1 MSAGWSIVLPVLAPL
16 AAAAAGLAAWR
27 APRFQA
33 ALAVAGAAAQLVA
46 ATALLAQVRADGVQV
61 VQLGGWPAPFGITLA
76 ADLLGAVMVVV
87 TGLIGLAVTVYSLA
101 DIDPA
106 RSAFGYFP
114 LVQVL
119 LAGVAGAFLTGDLF
133 NLYVC
138 FEVLLMASFVLL
150 ALGGERTQMAGA
162 LTYVTLNLL
171 SSALF
176 LAGVGLTYGI
186 TRSLNM
192 AELHVRLATVAES
205 KPELVLALAGLF
217 LVAFGIKAAVFPLYT
232 WLPASY
238 HTPPVAVSA
247 LLAGL
252 LTKVGVYALIRTLT
266 LVFPALP
273 GIPTFLLGVAAL
285 TMVFG
290 VLGAVAMYE
299 TRRILSFHIISQI
312 GYMVMGLA
320 LIGSPS
326 PAVRAAGLAAAVLY
340 VVHHIIVKANLFL
353 VAGIAARLGGSFQLA
368 KLGGLATVAPWLALL
383 FLIPAGSLAGVP
395 PLSGFW
401 AKLAII
407 RAGLEGGA
415 WFAVTAALLAGLLT
429 VMSMVKIW
437 TEGFWKPAP
446 ADIPSPAP
454 LSRLRLGLLAAPSVA
469 LAALTLAIGLYPR
482 PLWELS
488 RRAAAQLLDPA
499 AHVAAVAPRPHGG
512 ASAPASEVVP

>member
-1 MSAGWSIVLPVLAPL
+1 MSGPWLLTLPVLAPL
-16 AAAAAGLAAWR
+16 TAAAAGVVAWR
-27 APRFQA
+27 VPRAQA
-33 ALAVAGAAAQLVA
+33 VLALIGSAAQVGAAAG
-46 ATALLAQVRADGVQV
+46 LLARVLAGGVQV
-61 VQLGGWPAPFGITLA
+61 AQLGSWPAPFGITLA
-76 ADLLGAVMVVV
+76 ADLLGAVMALV
-87 TGLIGLAVTVYSLA
+87 TGVIGLTITIYSLA
-101 DIDPA
+101 DIDEG
-106 RSAFGYFP
+106 RRAFGYFP

-119 LAGVAGAFLTGDLF
+119 LAGVAAAFLTGDLF

-150 ALGGERTQMAGA
+150 ALGGQRAQMAGA
-162 LTYVTLNLL
+162 LTYVTINLL

-176 LAGVGLTYGI
+176 LAGVGLTYGV

-192 AELHVRLATVAES
+192 AELHLRLAIAAES
-205 KPELVLALAGLF
+205 RPELIVALAGVF

-252 LTKVGVYALIRTLT
+252 LTKVGVYALIRILT
-266 LVFPALP
+266 LVFPPLP
-273 GIPTFLLGVAAL
+273 GVPTFLLGVAAL

-299 TRRILSFHIISQI
+299 TRRILSFHIVSQI

-326 PAVRAAGLAAAVLY
+326 QAVRAAGLAAALFY
-340 VVHHIIVKANLFL
+340 VVHHILVKANLFL
-353 VAGIAARLGGSFQLA
+353 VAGLAARVGGSFQLA
-368 KLGGLATVAPWLALL
+368 QLGGLAPRAPWLALL

-401 AKLAII
+401 AKLAVI

-415 WFAVTAALLAGLLT
+415 WLAVTAALAAGLLT
-429 VMSMVKIW
+429 VLSMAKIW

-446 ADIPSPAP
+446 PEAPQPAP
-454 LSRLRLGLLAAPSVA
+454 LCRRRLGLLVAPSVA
-469 LAALTLAIGLYPR
+469 LAVLTLGIGLHPR

-488 RRAAAQLLDPA
+488 QRAAVQLLDPA
-499 AHVAAVAPRPHGG
+499 AYVAAVAEHGPDRT
-512 ASAPASEVVP
+512 SPPAQEVSP

>member
-1 MSAGWSIVLPVLAPL
+1 MSAGWTVLLPVLAPL
-16 AAAAAGLAAWR
+16 IAAAAGLAGWR
-27 APRFQA
+27 APRAQA
-33 ALAVAGAAAQLVA
+33 GLAVLGAAAQLA
-46 ATALLAQVRADGVQV
+46 AGFLLLRQVLAGGIQV
-61 VQLGGWPAPFGITLA
+61 VQLGSWPAPFGITFA
-76 ADLLGAVMVVV
+76 ADLLGATMVVV
-87 TGLIGLAVTVYSLA
+87 TGVIGLAVTVYSLA
-101 DIDPA
+101 DIDEG
-106 RSAFGYFP
+106 RRAFGYFP
-114 LVQVL
+114 LVLVL

-150 ALGGERTQMAGA
+150 ALGGERAQMAGA
-162 LTYVTLNLL
+162 LTYVTLNLV

-176 LAGVGLTYGI
+176 LAGVGLMYGI

-192 AELHVRLATVAES
+192 AELHGRLAVVAES
-205 KPELVLALAGLF
+205 RPELVVALAGLF

-252 LTKVGVYALIRTLT
+252 LTKVGVYALIRILT
-266 LVFPALP
+266 LVFPPLP
-273 GIPTFLLGVAAL
+273 GVPTFLLVVAAL
-285 TMVFG
+285 TMIFG
-290 VLGAVAMYE
+290 VLGAVAMFE
-299 TRRILSFHIISQI
+299 TRRILSFHIVSQI

-353 VAGIAARLGGSFQLA
+353 VSGIAARLGGSFQLA
-368 KLGGLATVAPWLALL
+368 KLGGLATAAPWLAVL

-401 AKLAII
+401 AKLAVI
-407 RAGLEGGA
+407 RAGLEGGV
-415 WFAVTAALLAGLLT
+415 WLTVTAALLAGLLT
-429 VMSMVKIW
+429 VLSMVKIW

-446 ADIPSPAP
+446 DTTTPPAP
-454 LSRLRLGLLAAPSVA
+454 PPRLRLAVLVAPSAA
-469 LAALTLAIGLYPR
+469 LAVITLAIGLHPR
-482 PLWELS
+482 PLYELS
-488 RRAAAQLLDPA
+488 RRAAEQLLDPA
-499 AHVAAVAPRPHGG
+499 AYVAAVAPRPSSDMPG
-512 ASAPASEVVP
+512 AAKEAIP

>member
-1 MSAGWSIVLPVLAPL
+1 MSAGWVIVLPVLAPF

-27 APRFQA
+27 APRVQA
-33 ALAVAGAAAQLVA
+33 ALAVAGAVAQLAAA
-46 ATALLAQVRADGVQV
+46 ATLLAQVRADGVQV
-61 VQLGGWPAPFGITLA
+61 VQLGSWPAPFGITLA
-76 ADLLGAVMVVV
+76 ADLLGAAMVAV
-87 TGLIGLAVTVYSLA
+87 TGVIGLAVTVYSLA

-106 RSAFGYFP
+106 RRAFGYFP

-119 LAGVAGAFLTGDLF
+119 LAGVAGAFLTGDIF

-150 ALGGERTQMAGA
+150 ALGGERAQMAGA

-192 AELHVRLATVAES
+192 AELHVRLAPMAES
-205 KPELVLALAGLF
+205 RPELVLSLAGLF

-266 LVFPALP
+266 LIFPPLP

-340 VVHHIIVKANLFL
+340 VVHHILVKANLFL
-353 VAGIAARLGGSFQLA
+353 VAGIAARLAGSFQLA
-368 KLGGLATVAPWLALL
+368 KLGGLAIAAPWLALL

-407 RAGLEGGA
+407 RAGVEGGA

-429 VMSMVKIW
+429 VGSMVKIW

-446 ADIPSPAP
+446 EGAFRPVPRSPRRLALLVVPSA
-454 LSRLRLGLLAAPSVA
+454 A
-469 LAALTLAIGLYPR
+469 LAALTLAIGLHPR

-488 RRAAAQLLDPA
+488 RRAAAQLLDPGTY
-499 AHVAAVAPRPHGG
+499 VAAVAPRTGGG
-512 ASAPASEVVP
+512 ASAPPQEVVP